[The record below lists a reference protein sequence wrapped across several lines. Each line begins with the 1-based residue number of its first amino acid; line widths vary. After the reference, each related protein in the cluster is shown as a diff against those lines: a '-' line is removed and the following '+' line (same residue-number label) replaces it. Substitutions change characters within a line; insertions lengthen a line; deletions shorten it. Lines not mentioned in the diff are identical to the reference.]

1 MSRNCQIIVQEEREE
16 WERLSTVVT
25 LNTSRTRAPLCSRF
39 FNQRSRIVSRRKGFS
54 EGSTSLKVTI
64 LTIVPL
70 VVIRTPIRAIYYN
83 RAWASTCYVYVVW
96 SQQSLCF
103 LRSFPPSS
111 RRVFFHPWARE
122 LSFFLVGSRHGPL
135 YIFVAICNDRRRH
148 LHSTLHVPSVYSRK
162 TCNRGDQSIYIQIP
176 FLAETHA
183 T

>member
-111 RRVFFHPWARE
+111 RRVFFSIPAQGSSR
-122 LSFFLVGSRHGPL
+122 SFSLVRGTGR
-135 YIFVAICNDRRRH
+135 YIFSWQSAMTVGVICIRRCMFH
-148 LHSTLHVPSVYSRK
+148 QFTLGK
-162 TCNRGDQSIYIQIP
+162 
-176 FLAETHA
+176 HA
-183 T
+183 TEATKAFTFKFLS